1 MLKGFSHIFKFTFKQ
16 GIKQKAFILS
26 TVIVALLIFGGVFG
40 INVYLGSDSKNED
53 SESTIENIYFENCK
67 FTNCENNLSL
77 WNTKP
82 TLC

>member
-53 SESTIENIYFENCK
+53 SESDIENIYFDNK
-67 FTNCENNLSL
+67 I
-77 WNTKP
+77 P
-82 TLC
+82 I